1 MAHLGPNRIYV
12 CGRNAYDN
20 ELAMVRHEGVQHLRD
35 VAVESVIEPRP
46 RFAWRITDGASVR
59 WATDPVD
66 AYLARRHSPNAAI
79 DVVAVRR

>member
-1 MAHLGPNRIYV
+1 MAQIGPNRIYV

-35 VAVESVIEPRP
+35 GVVEAVIEPRP
-46 RFAWRITDGASVR
+46 RFAWRITDGTAVR
-59 WATDPVD
+59 WVTDPVD
-66 AYLARRHSPNAAI
+66 VYLARRHSPNAAV

>member
-1 MAHLGPNRIYV
+1 MAHIGPNRIYV

-20 ELAMVRHEGVQHLRD
+20 ELAMVRHEGVHHLRD
-35 VAVESVIEPRP
+35 GAVERVIEPRP
-46 RFAWRITDGASVR
+46 RFAYRITEGDAVR

-66 AYLARRHSPNAAI
+66 VYLARRQSPNATI

>member
-20 ELAMVRHEGVQHLRD
+20 ELAMVRHEGVQHLRES
-35 VAVESVIEPRP
+35 AVEGVIEPRP
-46 RFAWRITDGASVR
+46 RFAWRIAEGGSVR
-59 WATDPVD
+59 WSTDPID
-66 AYLARRHSPNAAI
+66 AYRARRLSPDATI